1 MISALIIDDEQ
12 SAINTLGLML
22 QRYVPEIENLFST
35 TNPEEGLQLIN
46 QQQPD
51 LLFLDIQMPG
61 MSGFDLLKTANAGI
75 PVIFTT
81 AFDRYAIEAIR
92 FSALDYL
99 LKPIDADELKAAVA
113 RFLATKTEGN
123 NTAPL
128 YNNLLHNIS
137 VKDQRDF
144 KLALPTIG
152 GTYFFSPEQII
163 RLEAESNYTRFHFS
177 EDRPLLISKTM
188 KEYEEILGNHGF
200 IRIHKSHII
209 NKKHVVS
216 FHANDGVMIMNDK
229 SRVEVSRRRK
239 EEISMMFR

>member
-12 SAINTLGLML
+12 SAINTLKLML
-22 QRYVPEIENLFST
+22 QRYVPEIST
-35 TNPEEGLQLIN
+35 VNSCNDPAAGLLLITEKK
-46 QQQPD
+46 PD

-61 MSGFDLLKTANAGI
+61 MSGFSLLKATTPGI

-113 RFLATKTEGN
+113 RFITTRNQAGSQQL
-123 NTAPL
+123 L

-137 VKDQRDF
+137 VNDQRDF
-144 KLALPTIG
+144 KLALPTIS

-177 EDRPLLISKTM
+177 AEKPLLISKTM

-200 IRIHKSHII
+200 IRIHKSHIV

-216 FHANDGVMIMNDK
+216 FHSNDGVMIMNDR

-239 EEISMMFR
+239 DEISLMFR

>member
-1 MISALIIDDEQ
+1 
-12 SAINTLGLML
+12 ML
-22 QRYVPEIENLFST
+22 ARYVPEIST
-35 TNPEEGLQLIN
+35 LHTCNDPAAGLELIVEKK
-46 QQQPD
+46 PD

-61 MSGFDLLKTANAGI
+61 MSGFDLLKATTPGI

-113 RFLATKTEGN
+113 RFIASRNQAESHQ
-123 NTAPL
+123 PL
-128 YNNLLHNIS
+128 YKNLLHNIS
-137 VKDQRDF
+137 VNDQKDF

-152 GTYFFSPEQII
+152 GTYFFSPGQII
-163 RLEAESNYTRFHFS
+163 RLEAESNYTRFHFA
-177 EDRPLLISKTM
+177 EDKPLLISKTM
-188 KEYEEILGNHGF
+188 KEYEEILGSHGF
-200 IRIHKSHII
+200 IRIHKSHIV

-216 FHANDGVMIMNDK
+216 FHSNDGVMVMNDK

-239 EEISMMFR
+239 EEIALMFR